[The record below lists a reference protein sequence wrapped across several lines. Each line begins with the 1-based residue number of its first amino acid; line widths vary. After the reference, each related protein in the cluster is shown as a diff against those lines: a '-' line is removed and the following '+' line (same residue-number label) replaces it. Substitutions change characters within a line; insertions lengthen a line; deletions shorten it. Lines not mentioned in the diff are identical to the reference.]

1 MDLNFS
7 IATIATF
14 VGILDQI
21 TKNLFKL
28 YGKKEWDKYIPI
40 CSLVFGLALGISG
53 YFIPNV
59 AMGNNIIEAIFIGLS
74 AGAASTGIHQIYH
87 QQIKDES
94 EQEDKKEE
102 TEDTPCDDETTT
114 IEEEIIINEP
124 EEENKEEE

>member
-21 TKNLFKL
+21 TKTMFNT
-28 YGKKEWDKYIPI
+28 YGKKEWDKFIPI
-40 CSLVFGLALGISG
+40 FSIAYGLILGISG

-59 AMGNNIIEAIFIGLS
+59 DMGNNIIEAIFVGLS

-87 QQIKDES
+87 QQIKDDTTES
-94 EQEDKKEE
+94 S
-102 TEDTPCDDETTT
+102 TTETTT
-114 IEEEIIINEP
+114 VEEEIIVNDT
-124 EEENKEEE
+124 EEENKE